1 VDTESRV
8 DEQLSILTARLRILE
23 VREATRECIARDGFT
38 ADLGMVDAY
47 ADNYAPDGVSETALE
62 GRGNIVG
69 RDALRTFITS
79 PSNPGSQHLG
89 INMLIHVDGD
99 TAWAEG
105 YSVTTLRQPD
115 DSFKI
120 HLAGY
125 NHWDFARV
133 DGAWKIT
140 RRRRCTI
147 GDVNHGGPWGGTII
161 TRSSEDAEIAGIAM
175 RRVGTPRRRW
185 RRTGYQLQGGIGP
198 PPGPEERR
206 LEHVEVRTR
215 DSAVAIVVDTDE
227 IELTA
232 VH

>member
-1 VDTESRV
+1 MDTESRV

-140 RRRRCTI
+140 RRRRCT
-147 GDVNHGGPWGGTII
+147 H
-161 TRSSEDAEIAGIAM
+161 
-175 RRVGTPRRRW
+175 RRCKS
-185 RRTGYQLQGGIGP
+185 RRTVGRYHNNP
-198 PPGPEERR
+198 KFRR
-206 LEHVEVRTR
+206 CGDCRHRHAPSWNATPSLAAYWLPTSGRNRAT
-215 DSAVAIVVDTDE
+215 TWP
-227 IELTA
+227 
-232 VH
+232 